1 MPSNGPSWPA
11 PDRWGS
17 TPAYPTAPPLYPPA
31 PPTWAAWPV
40 ASPPMPDRPRR
51 RAWPIVTAIAGV
63 LVVVAL
69 LAVSAAVVWS
79 TRSQLHDVRN
89 ELITS
94 RDDLRRARA
103 DLKRVQSRLEDA
115 QGSVDELQGVI
126 GDLQGQ
132 IDELQRRID
141 ELESQATPETGQPVV
156 FGPTLGDR
164 LGNPPELADD
174 GTLGAV
180 IARTDARCL
189 LGASGDAALSAGRA
203 TPELTGRSQ
212 TDVTE
217 IIARVESLR
226 QESVDPDPEVQIL
239 SGAKFDELVD
249 LQLGP
254 IPADELAVEAHM
266 LELLGAVP
274 RGYDLA
280 GAYGDTPSGIAGFY
294 DPGDGIVRVRG
305 RDGSD
310 GLGPLWEVVLAHE
323 VDHAIGDATFSLPGD
338 DATDADSALAASA
351 IGEGDATILM
361 QLYASTYLGMPA
373 ELGALTEANRRNPD
387 AHYPHYL
394 LAEAEFPYVEGA
406 RYLCYRYLQGGWSR
420 VDREFSSPPTTTY
433 AILFPELPAPK
444 TVEPSV
450 VLGAPSGWND
460 WGTESFG
467 AANVL
472 WLLQAP
478 GTDVAKALP
487 MARDAAA
494 DWTGGTI
501 NLFRRGSRNAVV
513 MRLTSATGALCGAMT
528 DWYSAMRPGA
538 TRTTGGDN
546 VDFVEADQLARVRCV
561 GNEVH
566 VAIGPDATVVEGL
579 AE

>member
-1 MPSNGPSWPA
+1 
-11 PDRWGS
+11 
-17 TPAYPTAPPLYPPA
+17 
-31 PPTWAAWPV
+31 
-40 ASPPMPDRPRR
+40 MPDRPRR
-51 RAWPIVTAIAGV
+51 RAWPIVAAIAGG

-79 TRSQLHDVRN
+79 TRSQLRDVRK

-103 DLKRVQSRLEDA
+103 DLKRVQARLDDA
-115 QGSVDELQGVI
+115 QGSVEDLQGII
-126 GDLQGQ
+126 GDLQAQ
-132 IDELQRRID
+132 IDALQQRID
-141 ELESQATPETGQPVV
+141 ELESQAAPEAGKPVV

-164 LGNPPELADD
+164 LANPPELATD

-189 LGASGDAALSAGRA
+189 LGASGEAALTAGRA
-203 TPELTGRSQ
+203 TPELTGQSQ
-212 TDVTE
+212 SDVTE
-217 IIARVESLR
+217 IVARVEALR
-226 QESVDPDPEVQIL
+226 RESVDPDPEVQIL
-239 SGAKFDELVD
+239 SGTEFDALVN

-254 IPADELAVEAHM
+254 VPADEVAVEEHM

-274 RGYDLA
+274 RGFDLA
-280 GAYGDTPSGIAGFY
+280 GAYGDAPSGIAGFY
-294 DPGDGIVRVRG
+294 DPGDHIVRVRG
-305 RDGSD
+305 RNGSD

-323 VDHAIGDATFSLPGD
+323 VDHAIDDATFGLPGD
-338 DATDADSALAASA
+338 DAADADSALAATA
-351 IGEGDATILM
+351 VGEGDATIAM

-373 ELGALTEANRRNPD
+373 ELGALIEAGRLNPD
-387 AHYPHYL
+387 PHYPPYL
-394 LAEAEFPYVEGA
+394 LAEAQFPYVEGA

-420 VDREFSSPPTTTY
+420 VDREFTSPPTTTY
-433 AILFPELPAPK
+433 AIMFPELPAPK
-444 TVEPSV
+444 TVEPSLV
-450 VLGAPSGWND
+450 VGAPSGWND

-478 GTDVAKALP
+478 GADSAKALP
-487 MARDAAA
+487 VARDAAA
-494 DWTGGTI
+494 DWTGGTV

-513 MRLTSATGALCGAMT
+513 LRLTAATGALCRAMT
-528 DWYSAMRPGA
+528 DWYGAMRPRA
-538 TRTTGGDN
+538 TRTAGGDS
-546 VDFVEADQLARVRCV
+546 VDFVDVDQVARVRCV

-566 VAIGPDATVVEGL
+566 VAIGPDSPVVESL